1 MNIAASKEVK
11 QLNVPYWMNLDL
23 VSGYQ
28 DSIVSNYRHMLFGI
42 DLAHAW
48 LNLAPK
54 FLAQTINPW
63 SFSLVNLTNEMKGS
77 GPLESNIITEVAS
90 YGSQLGTIIDFLE
103 LLEKRLDGKSP
114 LNEEEIYRRHKFK
127 HLAADIDKAK
137 HLRVIDL

>member
-1 MNIAASKEVK
+1 MTTAISKEIK
-11 QLNVPYWMNLDL
+11 QLNLPYWMNLDL

-28 DSIVSNYRHMLFGI
+28 DSIVSNYRHMLFGM
-42 DLAHAW
+42 DVAHAW

-77 GPLESNIITEVAS
+77 GRLEGDIITEVAS

-103 LLEKRLDGKSP
+103 LLEKRLDGKHA
-114 LNEEEIYRRHKFK
+114 LTEDEIYHRQRFK
-127 HLAADIDKAK
+127 HLAEDIKRAK
-137 HLRVIDL
+137 HLRIVDV

>member
-1 MNIAASKEVK
+1 MKMAISKEVK

-28 DSIVSNYRHMLFGI
+28 DSIASNYRHMLFGM

-54 FLAQTINPW
+54 FLTQTINPW

-77 GPLESNIITEVAS
+77 GRMESDIITDVAS

-103 LLEKRLDGKSP
+103 LIEKRLDGKSP
-114 LNEEEIYRRHKFK
+114 LDEEEIYRRHKFK
-127 HLAADIDKAK
+127 HLVEDIDKAK
-137 HLRVIDL
+137 HLRTIDL